1 MARRTGADRVAAAIA
16 RFCGSMTFVWIH
28 VLVFAAWIGYNA
40 LPWFHP
46 FDPYPFTFLTL
57 VVSLEAI
64 FLSTFILISQNYDM
78 RVSERRNQLDLQIN
92 LLAEQENTKTLQM
105 LERIAKKVGAHLGDD
120 PQVRALEEA
129 TRPDSLVD
137 QIEEAYR
144 QDAGQPPRQRR
155 QVTAA
160 LDERRDQLFGGQ
172 HALDRRPFQHAL
184 QVRAEVRALA
194 RRPLVGEVAGP
205 AAQREDVGI
214 QRAVLRAAEPAL
226 AVAGQFGIELPEQC
240 RRSCVRHAA

>member
-1 MARRTGADRVAAAIA
+1 MNHRRRPVHAPHEHDSGYRQSATGEDVTRQNIEAMRKLEDAAMAKRTGADRIAALIA

-28 VLVFAAWIGYNA
+28 VAVFASWIGYNT
-40 LPWFHP
+40 LPWFHA

-92 LLAEQENTKTLQM
+92 LLAEQENTKALQI
-105 LERIAKKVGAHLGDD
+105 LERIAKKVGAHLTDD

-129 TRPDSLVD
+129 TRPDTLIE

-144 QDAGQPPRQRR
+144 EDDTGGDAGKKQPR
-155 QVTAA
+155 
-160 LDERRDQLFGGQ
+160 
-172 HALDRRPFQHAL
+172 
-184 QVRAEVRALA
+184 
-194 RRPLVGEVAGP
+194 
-205 AAQREDVGI
+205 
-214 QRAVLRAAEPAL
+214 
-226 AVAGQFGIELPEQC
+226 
-240 RRSCVRHAA
+240 